1 MAPPV
6 PLADQSQA
14 ALAAAAPPPPA
25 LGTPPPAA
33 AAAPV
38 TVRTAPGAAAVPRAA
53 VSRLESAKAVT
64 ADVSPRAQFEGQGPL
79 LVETANRAARWR
91 GAGPGWI
98 ERSIDGGLK
107 WERQATGVNARVV
120 AGTAPSATVCWMV
133 GGGGVVLLSVD
144 GRTWMRLPF
153 PDDTLELVA
162 VTAADDR
169 SATVTAL
176 TGKRFSTSDRGAT
189 WTAVPEF

>member
-1 MAPPV
+1 M
-6 PLADQSQA
+6 
-14 ALAAAAPPPPA
+14 
-25 LGTPPPAA
+25 
-33 AAAPV
+33 
-38 TVRTAPGAAAVPRAA
+38 PRAA

-91 GAGPGWI
+91 VAGPGWI